1 LSERRGAL
9 DCNASRARIS
19 AAGKQENTIMAT
31 VNVTDAS
38 FKADVLDSDTPVLV
52 DFWAD
57 WCGPCKMIAPAL
69 EEISDELAG
78 QVKIAKIDIME
89 NTDIAAQ
96 MGVQSIPLMVLFKN
110 GEAVARKLGAAPKS
124 QLKAWLESEL

>member
-1 LSERRGAL
+1 LHFDVWRFY
-9 DCNASRARIS
+9 
-19 AAGKQENTIMAT
+19 AADKQENANMAT

-38 FKADVLDSDTPVLV
+38 FQADVLNSDTPVLV

-69 EEISDELAG
+69 EEISDELSG

>member
-1 LSERRGAL
+1 
-9 DCNASRARIS
+9 
-19 AAGKQENTIMAT
+19 MAT

-38 FKADVLDSDTPVLV
+38 FAADVLGSEVPVLV

-78 QVKIAKIDIME
+78 KVKIAKMDIME
-89 NTDIAAQ
+89 NTDTPAQ
-96 MGVQSIPLMVLFKN
+96 MGVQSIPLMVLFK
-110 GEAVARKLGAAPKS
+110 GGKPVAQKLGAAPKGA
-124 QLKAWLESEL
+124 LKAWLEGEL